1 MATAISRHTSTISLV
16 SQSSV
21 QVGAGLLVQYLSR
34 YKEVLES
41 GCERVLELKCL
52 ELLNKGTSLDG
63 CDLSGCT
70 TSPIPFVS
78 RSPSRTGVL
87 NSPSSLTFR
96 RFDTKAREALGQH
109 LIELLATIV
118 LPDPPQSIK
127 EVDIKLAGGLPGI
140 PDKMMPKDLDG
151 ETFRTVAI
159 KKRKSFLHLPIK
171 EIHAAFKEF
180 NDRFSFTV
188 SMYIVAVAEH
198 IIGKFLQ
205 AAICF
210 EEKAL
215 TENVIRA
222 TTVETLFQMYR
233 DRIQT
238 RRKGLEPKL
247 THKFPQDYDKCVD
260 ELDVFLHTTLE
271 QMNLLLRV
279 FRDPILTC
287 CSDEQHQED
296 SAHGI
301 FRSILDLYNNMRI
314 FMDTLNAEEEDI
326 FPSVGKS
333 AGQSVVSSRPLSGV
347 IESQTELS
355 ADPITLSELS
365 NSVPT
370 TATVAAITAGDVI
383 PTGLPTTN
391 FGEPGTQAVSY
402 AAHSGPRRRLV
413 GIGLIELAEDDSL
426 HAFSQ
431 YASIV
436 LDPVSRDRVWS
447 LLENGS
453 LIQALCRLSRT
464 ILNTASL
471 SKVSVACTMNAPLN
485 CGTHF

>member
-1 MATAISRHTSTISLV
+1 
-16 SQSSV
+16 
-21 QVGAGLLVQYLSR
+21 
-34 YKEVLES
+34 
-41 GCERVLELKCL
+41 
-52 ELLNKGTSLDG
+52 GTSLDG

-78 RSPSRTGVL
+78 RSPSRTGVT

-96 RFDTKAREALGQH
+96 RFDAKAREALGQH

-205 AAICF
+205 
-210 EEKAL
+210 
-215 TENVIRA
+215 
-222 TTVETLFQMYR
+222 TLFQIYR

-247 THKFPQDYDKCVD
+247 TPKFPQDYDKCVD

-347 IESQTELS
+347 IEIQTELS
-355 ADPITLSELS
+355 ADSVTSSELS

-391 FGEPGTQAVSY
+391 FGDPGAQAVSY

-413 GIGLIELAEDDSL
+413 SIGLIELAEDDSL

-464 ILNTASL
+464 ILHTASL
-471 SKVSVACTMNAPLN
+471 SKVSVAYTMNTSPSRGN
-485 CGTHF
+485 GF